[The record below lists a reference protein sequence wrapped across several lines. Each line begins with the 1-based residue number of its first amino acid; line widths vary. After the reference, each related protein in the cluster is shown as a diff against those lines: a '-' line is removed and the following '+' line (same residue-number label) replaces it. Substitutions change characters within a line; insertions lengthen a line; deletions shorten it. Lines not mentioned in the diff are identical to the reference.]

1 MADHGNLQ
9 FKNYISY
16 KDINEKILTESPV
29 PSNLQDVP
37 YDFVKTLL
45 VSQTVITTDQQM
57 GKFQEKTLQVIGP
70 LSRLWKGGE
79 DVRNDSSEAVEVPVD
94 TFTTLIKQT
103 TPLLAQASLLI
114 LYACCLNFLKTLLKD
129 TRKAKTLLKEKA
141 TLLQQNEGHLF
152 GKNFRSHII
161 EIERSKK
168 SLWKIL
174 RVIMRKILSFEK
186 ALFFFF
192 TAYSLTW

>member
-1 MADHGNLQ
+1 MGTFTLKII
-9 FKNYISY
+9 FLY

-29 PSNLQDVP
+29 PSNLQDAP

-57 GKFQEKTLQVIGP
+57 GKFQEKILQVIGP

-79 DVRNDSSEAVEVPVD
+79 DVRNDSFEAVEIPVD
-94 TFTTLIKQT
+94 IFTTLIKQT
-103 TPLLAQASLLI
+103 TLLLAQASLLI
-114 LYACCLNFLKTLLKD
+114 LYARRLNFLKTLLKD

-152 GKNFRSHII
+152 GKNFRLHII

>member
-1 MADHGNLQ
+1 MGTFTLKII
-9 FKNYISY
+9 FLY

-29 PSNLQDVP
+29 PSNLQDAP

-57 GKFQEKTLQVIGP
+57 GKFQEKILQVIGP

-79 DVRNDSSEAVEVPVD
+79 DVRNDSFEAVEVPVD

-103 TPLLAQASLLI
+103 TLLLAQASLLI
-114 LYACCLNFLKTLLKD
+114 LYARRLNFLKTLLKD

-152 GKNFRSHII
+152 GKNFRLHII